1 LQQKFVVEVIMSVRQ
16 ANKPNTETDTQEHKE
31 PLMSELPSPSQQSQA
46 RKLSRYWQIP
56 YYWLITHTFEP
67 QWLPKSL
74 RHPLIGYLVAI
85 LLASV
90 TTFLTLQ
97 LVQIYPSFAFAG
109 LLEVLAIAL
118 IALTWGVGPS
128 LLATLLGAILLNF
141 CVLPSYFYRSLN
153 DTASLVETALFLLVG
168 FTISIVAS
176 QSERA
181 RRNAAELS
189 ASLATERARLEAV
202 IETVPDA
209 VSIHDIEG
217 RPIRLNQQGRQN
229 AGTRGGETLS
239 EAQHA
244 YNVRTPDG
252 KPLPLEEFPVVRAL
266 HGETVSCTEMR
277 IATPQGQDQY
287 ISASAAPLHDLSGNI
302 EGAILISHD
311 VTALRTSEREA
322 AARATELEAIF
333 EAMTDSIFV
342 FNNQAQLLRMN
353 RAAYRLFDLDES
365 LPLEHFS
372 RILYQHRYNFA
383 PFDEQGRPLPQD
395 QWPLYRILNGEVFTS
410 TNAVD
415 IIARNRNGHTLLL
428 SISGAP
434 LYDKEN
440 HIIGAVCICQ
450 NITERR
456 QLEKRTQETLNA
468 LLAMA
473 EALVLIPDS
482 NITTGQL
489 PAASEGVEA
498 TSVNKVAR
506 RMAELTGKVLGCERV
521 SITAVE
527 PDTHELR
534 SIAVVGLAPE
544 QEQLWMKRAP
554 GYKLSDLFDHS
565 SHTPSLSTGEA
576 FVMDMTQPPF
586 NTIPNP
592 YNISKMLITPMN
604 VGDQLVGI
612 LSLDHNGRE
621 HEYTTQ
627 EITLAKAVAKLA
639 ALVIERERLLRERA
653 EARANELAL
662 REANRRMDEFLGM
675 TSHELKTPLTSI
687 KGNTQLAVRQLR
699 KNMQTIQRMQD
710 MFESTERQIKLL
722 DRLVNDL
729 LDISR
734 SQTNQLELNLVPC
747 DLTTIVREVITE
759 QQHLWPNRTI
769 TLDPPDNTNAPIY
782 ADPDRINQVI
792 TNYLTNALKYS
803 SEDRPVQVMLQP
815 EKKGV
820 RVLVKDQGPGLSPD
834 EQARIWDRFHRAQG
848 VEVLSTSQS
857 SMVGLGLGLYIS
869 KTIIEQHH
877 GSVGVESSPNSGS
890 TFWFTLPL
898 AETSAEP

>member
-1 LQQKFVVEVIMSVRQ
+1 MSVRH
-16 ANKPNTETDTQEHKE
+16 ANQPDTGTDTQEHTE
-31 PLMSELPSPSQQSQA
+31 PLMAERPSPPQQTQV
-46 RKLSRYWQIP
+46 RKPSTYWHIP

-67 QWLPKSL
+67 HWLPKSL
-74 RHPLIGYLVAI
+74 RHPLIGYLIAT
-85 LLASV
+85 LLAIIA
-90 TTFLTLQ
+90 TFLTLQ
-97 LVQIYPSFAFAG
+97 LIQIYPSFAFAG
-109 LLEVLAIAL
+109 LLEVLAVAL
-118 IALTWGVGPS
+118 VALTWGVGPS
-128 LLATLLGAILLNF
+128 LLATLIGAILLNF
-141 CVLPSYFYRSLN
+141 FILPPPFSWSLH
-153 DTASLVETALFLLVG
+153 DTTSLVETALFLLVG

-176 QSERA
+176 QIERA
-181 RRNAAELS
+181 RRDAAELS

-217 RPIRLNQQGRQN
+217 RPIRLNQLGRQN

-252 KPLPLEEFPVVRAL
+252 KSLPFEEFPVARAL
-266 HGETVSCTEMR
+266 HGETVSGIEMR
-277 IATPQGQDQY
+277 IVNPHGQDQY
-287 ISASAAPLHDLSGNI
+287 ISASAAPLHDLNGNI

-311 VTALRTSEREA
+311 VTTLHKSEREA
-322 AARATELEAIF
+322 AARANELEAIF

-353 RAAYRLFDLDES
+353 KAAYHLFDLDES
-365 LPLEHFS
+365 LLLEHFS
-372 RILYQHRYNFA
+372 RILYPHRYNFA
-383 PFDEQGRPLPQD
+383 PFDEQGHPLAED

-415 IIARNRNGHTLLL
+415 ITARNRNGHTLLL

-434 LYDKEN
+434 LYDKEDN
-440 HIIGAVCICQ
+440 IIGAVCICQ

-482 NITTGQL
+482 NTTTGPL
-489 PAASEGVEA
+489 PATSASVET

-506 RMAELTGKVLGCERV
+506 RMAELTCKVLGCERV

-527 PDTHELR
+527 PDSHELR
-534 SIAVVGLAPE
+534 SIAVVGLTPE
-544 QEQLWMKRAP
+544 QEQLWMKRAL
-554 GYKLSDLFDHS
+554 GYKLSDLFDNS
-565 SHTPSLSTGEA
+565 SYTPSLSTNEA

-586 NTIPNP
+586 NTMPNP
-592 YNISKMLITPMN
+592 YNISKMLIIPMK
-604 VGDQLVGI
+604 VGDQVVGI
-612 LSLDHNGRE
+612 LSLDHNGTE
-621 HEYTTQ
+621 HEYTIE

-662 REANRRMDEFLGM
+662 REANRRMDEFLGI

-699 KNMQTIQRMQD
+699 KNMQTIQRIQD
-710 MFESTERQIKLL
+710 MFEGTEHQIKLL

-734 SQTNQLELNLVPC
+734 SQTNQLELHLAPC
-747 DLTTIVREVITE
+747 DLVAIVHESITE
-759 QQHLWPNRTI
+759 QQRLWPSRTI
-769 TLDPPDNTNAPIY
+769 TLDLPDNISTPIY
-782 ADPDRINQVI
+782 ADPDRINQVV

-803 SEDRPVQVMLQP
+803 SEDRPVLVTLQS

-834 EQARIWDRFHRAQG
+834 EQARIWERFHRAQG
-848 VEVLSTSQS
+848 VEVVSTSQS
-857 SMVGLGLGLYIS
+857 SMVGLGLGLSIS

-877 GSVGVESSPNSGS
+877 GSVGVESTRGQGS

-898 AETSAEP
+898 AETSVEP